1 MPAWRIVAAG
11 VALAA
16 YALASHWL
24 MVHAAN
30 RPWAV
35 AALFGPLLLAVAAM
49 GWRRRQALTLVA
61 CAALLALLA
70 VVVARGGVA
79 DINRLYV
86 LQHAGIHLALAAS
99 FGLTLRAGSTP
110 LISAMAARVHRHFT
124 PALADYT
131 RRVTGLWASYFC
143 AMAGVSLLI
152 YALAPWPWWSLFGN
166 VLTPLAALTLFA
178 SEYAVRCVRHP
189 EFERVSLRSAY
200 AAYRQAAAAAKGSPP

>member
-1 MPAWRIVAAG
+1 MPAWRIVAAV

-24 MVHAAN
+24 MVHAAS

-35 AALFGPLLLAVAAM
+35 AALFGPLVLAVAAM
-49 GWRRRQALTLVA
+49 GWQRRQTLTLAA
-61 CAALLALLA
+61 CAALVALLA
-70 VVVARGGVA
+70 AVVARGGVD

-110 LISAMAARVHRHFT
+110 LISAVAARVHRHYT
-124 PALADYT
+124 PALAAYT
-131 RRVTGLWASYFC
+131 RWVTGLWASYFC
-143 AMAGVSLLI
+143 AMTAISLLI

-166 VLTPLAALTLFA
+166 VLTPLAALTLFV
-178 SEYAVRCVRHP
+178 SEYALRFVRHP
-189 EFERVSLRSAY
+189 EFERVSLRAAY
-200 AAYRQAAAAAKGSPP
+200 DAYRQQREVARDAPP